1 MLWVDGRKEK
11 KPALEE
17 SPTQKTRSSWPYPRQ
32 TEGPSHTGWTARIG
46 LSERTLATKTLRRRV
61 LALGGRITRSA
72 RRLTLHLP
80 KRWPWGIQFIG
91 ALARLRAFH
100 S

>member
-1 MLWVDGRKEK
+1 MGRWAKGE

-17 SPTQKTRSSWPYPRQ
+17 SPTQKARSSWPYPRQ

-61 LALGGRITRSA
+61 LALGDGLPAPPVASHCISPSA
-72 RRLTLHLP
+72 GL
-80 KRWPWGIQFIG
+80 GESSS
-91 ALARLRAFH
+91 LAP
-100 S
+100 